1 MLTDDAGRGRSPDA
15 ALARDAGL
23 VHEALFYRD
32 SDDYAVA
39 ITSFLREGFE
49 LAQPA
54 LVAVPRSHLDLLRS
68 ALGSDAEC
76 VEFID
81 MTEAGRNP
89 GRIIR
94 TVLHAFV
101 RDHPHRRVRIVDE
114 PIWPGRSAAEC
125 RAALQHEALINIA
138 LADY

>member
-1 MLTDDAGRGRSPDA
+1 
-15 ALARDAGL
+15 
-23 VHEALFYRD
+23 VHEALFYRNA
-32 SDDYAVA
+32 DDYAVA
-39 ITSFLREGFE
+39 ITSFLREGFD

-76 VEFID
+76 IEFID

-94 TVLHAFV
+94 SAGSALSTNRSGLVG
-101 RDHPHRRVRIVDE
+101 PRRSVAPRCNTK
-114 PIWPGRSAAEC
+114 P
-125 RAALQHEALINIA
+125 
-138 LADY
+138 